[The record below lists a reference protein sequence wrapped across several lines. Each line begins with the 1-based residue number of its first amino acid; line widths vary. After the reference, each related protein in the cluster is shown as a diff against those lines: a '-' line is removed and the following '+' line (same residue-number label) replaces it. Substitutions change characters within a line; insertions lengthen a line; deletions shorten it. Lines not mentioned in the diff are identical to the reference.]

1 MEAARRA
8 QPRTGPMEDDNDSEV
23 VDEWHDSS
31 DGAEDE
37 EGNAKSGEKKVS
49 EPMNIKG

>member
-8 QPRTGPMEDDNDSEV
+8 QPRTGPMEDDNDSEE

-31 DGAEDE
+31 DDAED
-37 EGNAKSGEKKVS
+37 GNANSGMKKVK
-49 EPMNIKG
+49 EPLNIKG